1 MRNVWIIAPDQQR
14 VEIATESGD
23 EDAEL
28 RPTIDYI
35 IEYSDPNEPPPDAAE
50 AQADDDDGEPDGEL
64 MIDPFGR
71 VD

>member
-35 IEYSDPNEPPPDAAE
+35 IDYSDPNEPPPDVPE
-50 AQADDDDGEPDGEL
+50 AQDDGEPEDEL
-64 MIDPFGR
+64 MIDPSGR
-71 VD
+71 AE